1 MNPDLSGFFVTIYNK
16 EKKMNKLEMK
26 RKHIEEANIL
36 MEKRAKEVK
45 FKESVVRDTTKKDQL
60 KDKLMSQ
67 LKTGR

>member
-1 MNPDLSGFFVTIYNK
+1 
-16 EKKMNKLEMK
+16 MNKLEMK

-36 MEKRAKEVK
+36 IDKRAKEVK
-45 FKESVVRDTTKKDQL
+45 VKEFVVRDTTKKDQL

>member
-1 MNPDLSGFFVTIYNK
+1 
-16 EKKMNKLEMK
+16 MNKLEMK

-36 MEKRAKEVK
+36 MDKRAREVNTK
-45 FKESVVRDTTKKDQL
+45 QSTVRDTTKKDQL

>member
-1 MNPDLSGFFVTIYNK
+1 
-16 EKKMNKLEMK
+16 MK